1 MTPPPEHARL
11 YLPPVFRNALLM
23 RLPPLAATTAALLLW
38 SAPGSSIHA
47 QLNQDCLEAIGG
59 QECGDQ
65 LNTITTA
72 VPFLM
77 IGPDSRAGG
86 MGDAGVAISPDVN
99 AIHWNPS
106 KLAFAETDG
115 ELSISY
121 SPWLRNL
128 VPDMSLAYVA
138 GFKKL
143 ENKRSA
149 IGGSLRY
156 FNLGNIT
163 FTDINGAV
171 IRDFQP
177 TEFAVDLSFSQKF
190 SDVVGGG
197 ISIRYINSNLT
208 GGISVQGASSKPGQ
222 SIAADVSFFYRKE
235 QIPLGD
241 KDATFAFGTNISNIG
256 AKMSYTETAEK
267 DFIPINLRLGP
278 SFTIDLDEY
287 NQIGFNLDINKL
299 LVPTPPVYLL
309 DTDGVVVFDT
319 IANEF
324 AIASGMDPDVAV
336 AQGMIQ
342 SFYDAPGNVYYDE
355 AGNVHVQDGSKLR
368 EELREI
374 NLAGGFEYWYAQQ
387 FAFRTGYFW
396 EHATKGNRKY
406 FTMGLGVR
414 FNIFQIDLSYLIANT
429 NQSPLAN
436 TLRFSLGFKFDD
448 KARKKETVE

>member
-1 MTPPPEHARL
+1 MGNKQGGARV
-11 YLPPVFRNALLM
+11 YSQPFFRMSRSVPFSM
-23 RLPPLAATTAALLLW
+23 RSTALLL
-38 SAPGSSIHA
+38 ALGSGAAVLA
-47 QLNQDCLEAIGG
+47 QTPCEVNAIAGQDC
-59 QECGDQ
+59 GDR

-106 KLAFAETDG
+106 KLAFAENEG
-115 ELSISY
+115 ELSLSF

-128 VPDMSLAYVA
+128 VPDMSLAYLA
-138 GFKKL
+138 GYKKL
-143 ENKRSA
+143 SNKRSA

-156 FNLGNIT
+156 FNLGSIT
-163 FTDINGAV
+163 FTDVNGQV

-177 TEFAVDLSFSQKF
+177 TEFAVDLCFAQQF
-190 SDVVGGG
+190 SDFFSGG

-208 GGISVQGASSKPGQ
+208 GGISVQGADSKAGQ
-222 SIAADVSFFYRKE
+222 SVAADVSMYFHKP
-235 QIPLGD
+235 QIQLGD
-241 KDATFAFGTNISNIG
+241 KEAEFAFGMNISNIG
-256 AKMSYTETAEK
+256 AKMSYTVTAER

-278 SFTIDLDEY
+278 GFRVDLDEY

-309 DTDGVVVFDT
+309 NSDGSVAVDST
-319 IANEF
+319 SGEYI
-324 AIASGMDPDVAV
+324 IASGSDPNVGI
-336 AQGMIQ
+336 AQGVFG
-342 SFYDAPGNVYYDE
+342 SFSDAPGTVYYDLDSMPQ
-355 AGNVHVQDGSKLR
+355 VVSGSKFK

-387 FAFRTGYFW
+387 FAFRAGYFW
-396 EHATKGNRKY
+396 EHKTKGARQY
-406 FTMGLGVR
+406 ATLGLGVR
-414 FNIFQIDLSYLIANT
+414 FSIFQIDLSYLIANT

-436 TLRFSLGFKFDD
+436 TLRFSLGFKFNNDQ
-448 KARKKETVE
+448 KKKETLE